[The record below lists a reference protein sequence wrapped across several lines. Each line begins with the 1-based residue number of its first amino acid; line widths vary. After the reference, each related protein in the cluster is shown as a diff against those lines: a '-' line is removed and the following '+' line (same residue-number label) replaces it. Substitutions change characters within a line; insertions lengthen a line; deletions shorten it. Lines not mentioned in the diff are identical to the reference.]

1 MKVQVRSSSRTE
13 TTMRAWNV
21 PEAGAKP
28 RLSDLP
34 VPEVTE
40 GTVLVKVTAAGLNA
54 LDNGLASGMMAQM
67 IPHEY
72 PLVLGRDVAGTVE
85 ATAPGVSHVGP
96 GDEVIG
102 HVLLAP
108 PVRLGTLG
116 EYALL
121 PAAAVAAK
129 PTGLSSETAAA
140 IPLAGAAAL
149 AAVDA
154 VDPKPGQVVL
164 VVGASG
170 GVGSY
175 AVQLLAARGA
185 TVVAT
190 GTQDDTERLK
200 DLGATTVVDYTTAD
214 VTGQVRARYP
224 EGVDALIDLVAYA
237 ADGPQGLPLDVVR
250 PGGTVASTLG
260 AADAHAL
267 EARQLTGANVM
278 AAPTREV
285 IETLAGQVADG
296 TLKADVEQVLPLE
309 QADAGLAAL
318 AGGQAR
324 GKIII
329 TVNR

>member
-1 MKVQVRSSSRTE
+1 
-13 TTMRAWNV
+13 MRAWNV
-21 PEAGAKP
+21 PEAGARP

-34 VPEVTE
+34 APEVTE

-72 PLVLGRDVAGTVE
+72 PLMLGRDAAGTVE
-85 ATAPGVSHVGP
+85 AAGPGVTHVAP

-102 HVLLAP
+102 HVPLAP

-129 PTGLSSETAAA
+129 PAGLSFETAAA

-190 GTQDDTERLK
+190 GTKQDTERLT
-200 DLGATTVVDYTTAD
+200 DLGATTVVDYATGD
-214 VTGQVRARYP
+214 VAGQVRASYP
-224 EGVDALIDLVAYA
+224 DGVNALIDLVAYA
-237 ADGPQGLPLDVVR
+237 TQALPLDVVR

-260 AADAHAL
+260 AADASVL
-267 EARQLTGANVM
+267 ENQQLTGANVM

-285 IETLAGQVADG
+285 IETLARQVADG
-296 TLKADVEQVLPLE
+296 TLTADVERVLPLE